1 MIRSIVGMLLITSC
15 YDALLHSSGPKR
27 KLSRLLSSIQPQLP
41 PSFDFTPYHESFT
54 SLTRQQWNLLTDLA
68 GYLYDW
74 NTKVNLISRKDIS
87 LLVPNH
93 IIPSLAICK
102 VRGFVNGEKII
113 DVGTGGGLPGLPMA
127 IACPDAQFT
136 LLDSNG
142 KKMAVVEDIKN
153 KLKLKNVRIIKSRAE
168 EFKEEFDFMLGRAV
182 SAVPSFLS
190 FSSHFLGSMPKST
203 SSNDPHLKSGLLYL
217 KGGDFAQELA
227 DAQIKDYQ
235 LFPVDQLAPI
245 VSDKKVLYIPQK
257 EIIKFHNMYSKN
269 K

>member
-1 MIRSIVGMLLITSC
+1 MRQ
-15 YDALLHSSGPKR
+15 
-27 KLSRLLSSIQPQLP
+27 LSSLSSSQPEVT

-54 SLTRQQWNLLTDLA
+54 SLTPQQWDLLTDLA

-74 NTKVNLISRKDIS
+74 NSKVNLISRKDIS
-87 LLVPNH
+87 SLVPNH
-93 IIPSLAICK
+93 IIPSLSICK
-102 VRGFVNGEKII
+102 VRKFVNGEKVI

-168 EFKEEFDFMLGRAV
+168 EFREEFDFMLGRAV

-190 FSSHFLGSMPKST
+190 FSSHFLGTKPRTSDNASM
-203 SSNDPHLKSGLLYL
+203 KSGLLYL
-217 KGGDFAQELA
+217 KGGDFTQELL
-227 DAQIKDYQ
+227 DAQIKEYQ

-245 VSDKKVLYIPQK
+245 TSDKKVLYIPQK
-257 EIIKFHNMYSKN
+257 EIVKFHQTHCKN